1 MLTEFFNYY
10 SFQKRSWVFTQ
21 KHFYPTYFI
30 VRTYVRGCHRPYV
43 TRTIS
48 VTRMTIRNVTRMTI
62 QFIRNVT
69 HMTIYILIKKFLF
82 HCNVP
87 FLVDFSWD
95 MSSINVFISAYSGNR
110 QRVGWYTTAERIGP
124 VLVALT
130 FLHISLH
137 QITRCIFRKSVGST
151 N

>member
-1 MLTEFFNYY
+1 
-10 SFQKRSWVFTQ
+10 
-21 KHFYPTYFI
+21 
-30 VRTYVRGCHRPYV
+30 
-43 TRTIS
+43 
-48 VTRMTIRNVTRMTI
+48 
-62 QFIRNVT
+62 
-69 HMTIYILIKKFLF
+69 MTIYILIKKFLF

-124 VLVALT
+124 VLFAFT

-137 QITRCIFRKSVGST
+137 QITMHFQEERRIHELVTNQQGGGLLIIKPLVNLGNEGPTQAYVVRISLNILFRLPQNLLTHLIFCAYCAWL
-151 N
+151 